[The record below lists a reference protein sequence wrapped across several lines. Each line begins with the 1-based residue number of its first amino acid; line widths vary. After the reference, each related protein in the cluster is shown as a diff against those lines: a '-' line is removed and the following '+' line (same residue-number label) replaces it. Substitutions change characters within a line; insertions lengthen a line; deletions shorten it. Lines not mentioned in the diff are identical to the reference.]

1 MNPPQPH
8 AGGGTTPVPPP
19 IAIGPYR
26 LQGHALLAPMAG
38 VTDLPFR
45 RLCRRLGAA
54 LAAGEMISS
63 DPRLWDTAES
73 RRRRDH
79 TDEPEPRVVQIAGGD
94 PEFMA
99 DAARRNADAGAQI
112 IDINMGCP
120 AKKVCNKEAGSA
132 LLRDEANVAAILA
145 ATVAAVDVPV
155 TLKIRTGWAPD
166 QRNAVNIARIAE
178 DAGVRALAV
187 HGRTR
192 ACRFEGSAEYATIA
206 AVKRSV
212 RIPVFANGDID
223 SPAKAVAVLRAT
235 GADGIMIGRAAQ
247 GRPWIFSEIDA
258 LLHGRPTAPPAT
270 AEVRDIMLT
279 HLRDLYEFY
288 GAESGVRIARKHI
301 GWYCAG
307 RPHAQAFRQSVMQ
320 AVSVA
325 AQLQQVQDYFDA
337 LEAAGAAVAA

>member
-1 MNPPQPH
+1 MDQVQLQRGPLP
-8 AGGGTTPVPPP
+8 APPP
-19 IAIGPYR
+19 IVIGPYR
-26 LQGHALLAPMAG
+26 LDGHALLAPMAG

-54 LAAGEMISS
+54 LAASEMISS

-94 PEFMA
+94 PVDMA

-120 AKKVCNKEAGSA
+120 ARKVCNKEAGSA
-132 LLRDEANVAAILA
+132 LLRDERLVAAILT
-145 ATVAAVDVPV
+145 ATARAVDVPV

-166 QRNAVNIARIAE
+166 QRNAVQIARIAA

-192 ACRFEGSAEYATIA
+192 ACRFNGTAEYETLA
-206 AVKRSV
+206 AVKQAVS
-212 RIPVFANGDID
+212 IPVFANGDID
-223 SPAKAVAVLRAT
+223 TPAKAIEVLQAT

-247 GRPWIFSEIDA
+247 GRPWIFKEISA
-258 LLHGRPTAPPAT
+258 LLAGHAAPPPAPG
-270 AEVRDIMLT
+270 EVRDIMLT

-288 GAESGVRIARKHI
+288 GPEPGVRIARKHI
-301 GWYCAG
+301 GWYCSG
-307 RPHAQAFRQSVMQ
+307 HPQAQAFRQSVML
-320 AVSVA
+320 AVSA
-325 AQLQQVQDYFDA
+325 ESQLAQVRGYFDV
-337 LEAAGAAVAA
+337 LEDCAAAA

>member
-1 MNPPQPH
+1 MD
-8 AGGGTTPVPPP
+8 PVQTQRGPLPAPPP
-19 IAIGPYR
+19 IVIGPYR
-26 LQGHALLAPMAG
+26 LDGHALLAPMAG

-94 PEFMA
+94 PADMA

-120 AKKVCNKEAGSA
+120 ARKVCNKDAGSA
-132 LLRDEANVAAILA
+132 LLRDEQLVAAILT
-145 ATVAAVDVPV
+145 ATARAVDVPV

-166 QRNAVNIARIAE
+166 QRNAVQIARIAA
-178 DAGVRALAV
+178 DAGIRALAV

-192 ACRFEGSAEYATIA
+192 ACRFNGTAEYETLA
-206 AVKRSV
+206 AVKQAV

-223 SPAKAVAVLRAT
+223 TPAKAIEVLQAT

-247 GRPWIFSEIDA
+247 GRPWIFKEISA
-258 LLHGRPTAPPAT
+258 LLAGHAATPPALG
-270 AEVRDIMLT
+270 R
-279 HLRDLYEFY
+279 
-288 GAESGVRIARKHI
+288 GA
-301 GWYCAG
+301 
-307 RPHAQAFRQSVMQ
+307 
-320 AVSVA
+320 
-325 AQLQQVQDYFDA
+325 
-337 LEAAGAAVAA
+337 